1 MRMLAWRAQTKKN
14 IEQIAATDRHQHH
27 KHEPTARPA
36 APAVGL
42 HVRIQN
48 MKTFTLTLVLAL
60 LCACNQRTDAESTE
74 TKISNSDSAPVRNLK
89 YAWDGSGK
97 QLIKL
102 SDDEKQK
109 LNAAGHV
116 LEKLAASPRY
126 KKLFWSSISD
136 RMGVDPPKPITWAE
150 AEKRIRKGEFRIID
164 QAHDKRLRM
173 QTSNYEEFITTQ
185 ERIDQAYAIIK
196 EIDPKGVFIDYGT
209 E

>member
-1 MRMLAWRAQTKKN
+1 
-14 IEQIAATDRHQHH
+14 
-27 KHEPTARPA
+27 
-36 APAVGL
+36 
-42 HVRIQN
+42 
-48 MKTFTLTLVLAL
+48 MKPFTLILAVTL
-60 LCACNQRTDAESTE
+60 LCTCNQKTDAEAVES
-74 TKISNSDSAPVRNLK
+74 KKGIPDSAPVCNLK

-97 QLIKL
+97 QIIKL

-109 LNAAGHV
+109 LNAAAPV
-116 LEKLAASPRY
+116 LEKLAASPKY

-136 RMGVDPPKPITWAE
+136 RMGVDPPKLITWAE

-164 QAHDKRLRM
+164 QAHDKRLKM
-173 QTSNYEEFITTQ
+173 QTSHYEEFTTTQ